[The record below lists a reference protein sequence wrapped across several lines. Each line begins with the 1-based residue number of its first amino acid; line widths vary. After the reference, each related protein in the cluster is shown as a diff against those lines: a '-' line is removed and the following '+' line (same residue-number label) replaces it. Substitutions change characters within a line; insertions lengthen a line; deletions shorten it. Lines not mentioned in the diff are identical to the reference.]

1 MKVGEILE
9 PDIQRPWFGFHALK
23 VVLVENL
30 PIFGVYF
37 HRWVL
42 SNNIRCVFLN
52 IQTKKTNLNEGVG
65 KLCAGHVN
73 VTEFSTFLMIPLKC
87 TSSENFGFW
96 PPMGSNFY
104 GNIIFHWE
112 LKKTIYMYVQEIF
125 SAQILGFKL
134 KFYTQ
139 FFFKKQHLKE
149 GCGNPW
155 AGQAKA
161 IASFVILMIFLKW
174 ESSDICG
181 LLPPIGSNM

>member
-42 SNNIRCVFLN
+42 SNNIRCFFFLN

-112 LKKTIYMYVQEIF
+112 LKKNYIYVCSRNILCPNPRI
-125 SAQILGFKL
+125 QIEVL
-134 KFYTQ
+134 Y
-139 FFFKKQHLKE
+139 
-149 GCGNPW
+149 
-155 AGQAKA
+155 A
-161 IASFVILMIFLKW
+161 IFLKKNSTW
-174 ESSDICG
+174 RKVVETLELDK
-181 LLPPIGSNM
+181 LRP